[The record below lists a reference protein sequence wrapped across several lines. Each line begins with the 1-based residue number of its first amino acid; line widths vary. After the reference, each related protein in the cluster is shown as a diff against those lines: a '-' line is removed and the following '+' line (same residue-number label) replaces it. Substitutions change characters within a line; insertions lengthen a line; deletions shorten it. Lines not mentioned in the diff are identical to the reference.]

1 MSFNNVQNFVKHCL
15 RPTKELM
22 HGDLPHLKARK
33 NLADAFKRKILYD
46 NPVRFYSFSEGDLA
60 AARKAKGN

>member
-1 MSFNNVQNFVKHCL
+1 
-15 RPTKELM
+15 M

-46 NPVRFYSFSEGDLA
+46 NPVRFYRFSEGDLA